1 MTKKKLFLICPMLH
15 QGGFERVCIH
25 TARLLAPFYDVS
37 IVIFDDRNI
46 AYDITGLKIVNLDLG
61 VRKGKIRKIINVFRR
76 ASALRKL
83 KNTEKPVAAYSFGPT
98 ANYVNCF
105 SRTKDTKVITG
116 LRNYTDIENER
127 DIRLF
132 IQRSDLI
139 IGCSK
144 SIENVL
150 RERFHYDR
158 SVTLYNPFD
167 LEMIRQQ
174 AEEADPDLPW
184 KEKRFVIA
192 ASGRVAPQKGYWHM
206 LKAFSIIYRKHP
218 EAALVIMGAG
228 DPKRYEELAE
238 ALKIREAVYFA
249 GMQKNP
255 FSFLKKSDL
264 YLMTSENEGFPNALV
279 EGMAMGLPAVSVDCE
294 SGPREIL
301 LSEEELSSCPETLD
315 HVLDGRSGL
324 LCPQISKGENL
335 DPAFFEEAE
344 EKIAD
349 AVLRLMEDRE
359 LYGHYAEASRKRAS
373 EFGGE
378 AYLNKLLGILES
390 AVS

>member
-1 MTKKKLFLICPMLH
+1 MIKKKLFLICPMLH

-25 TARLLAPFYDVS
+25 TARLLAPYYDVS

-46 AYDITGLKIVNLDLG
+46 AYDITGLKIINLDLG

-83 KNTEKPVAAYSFGPT
+83 KNAEKPVAAYSFGPT
-98 ANYVNCF
+98 ANYVNCL
-105 SRTKDTKVITG
+105 SRTDDTKVVTG

-132 IQRSDLI
+132 IRRSDLI

-144 SIENVL
+144 SIESVL
-150 RERFHYDR
+150 RDRFHYER
-158 SVTLYNPFD
+158 GVTLYNPFD

-174 AEEADPDLPW
+174 ADLADPELPW
-184 KEKRFVIA
+184 EEDRFIIA

-206 LKAFSIIYRKHP
+206 LKAFSIVHQKHP
-218 EAALVIMGAG
+218 EAALIIMGAG
-228 DPKRYEELAE
+228 DPKKYEELAE
-238 ALKIREAVYFA
+238 ALNIRDAVYFA

-255 FSFLKKSDL
+255 FSFLIKSDL

-279 EGMAMGLPAVSVDCE
+279 EGMALGLPAVSVDCE
-294 SGPREIL
+294 SGPREIF
-301 LSEEELSSCPETLD
+301 LSDEELSSCPEKLD
-315 HVLDGRSGL
+315 HVLDGSYGL
-324 LCPQISKGENL
+324 LCPQITKGENL
-335 DPAFFEEAE
+335 DPSHFEDAE
-344 EKIAD
+344 EKIAE
-349 AVLRLMEDRE
+349 AVLRLMDDRS
-359 LYGHYAEASRKRAS
+359 LYEHYSDRSRERAA

-378 AYLNKLLGILES
+378 SYLNRLLDIFGGLS
-390 AVS
+390 